1 MHLEC
6 NYFLYIQTRFSYIV
20 HTVMEWVAYKSPT
33 PLQTQVLY
41 MFFCI
46 CNGILP
52 SFYAVTALLKIFVE
66 QKSWQ
71 MPRARPFPL
80 ASDKAFSSC
89 VYRKVICRV
98 TADIAADILLPYM
111 YSWLCVK
118 LKLCQYKV
126 IMVSRR
132 AQNQAKGTLKQ
143 PYQTIVSIEFRM
155 AALLVHLLVNW
166 NTWAGTVNWNLHSHL
181 L

>member
-1 MHLEC
+1 
-6 NYFLYIQTRFSYIV
+6 
-20 HTVMEWVAYKSPT
+20 MEWVAYKSPT
-33 PLQTQVLY
+33 PLQTQVLH

-46 CNGILP
+46 
-52 SFYAVTALLKIFVE
+52 YAMVFFQVFMQKQLCLKYLLITRVGKCQGHVH
-66 QKSWQ
+66 
-71 MPRARPFPL
+71 FPL

-89 VYRKVICRV
+89 VYRKVICCV
-98 TADIAADILLPYM
+98 TADITADILLPYM

-155 AALLVHLLVNW
+155 AALLVHLCSKLPWSMQNILQILEQ
-166 NTWAGTVNWNLHSHL
+166 AR
-181 L
+181 